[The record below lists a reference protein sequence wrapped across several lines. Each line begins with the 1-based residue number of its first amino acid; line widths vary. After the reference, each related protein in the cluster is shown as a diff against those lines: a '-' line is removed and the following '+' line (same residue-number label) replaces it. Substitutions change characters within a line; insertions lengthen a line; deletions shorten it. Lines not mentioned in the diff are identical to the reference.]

1 MLCRTRPL
9 FLLLLLPFLSGCMKA
24 YYRKHWAA
32 HQYSESRCRQL
43 TEAWIKRNASDSSA
57 YRSIWY
63 SEMEE
68 SARVAPRRLLF
79 FRIMRTVPGSANYSM
94 THRFVAADSSGK
106 PVTQC
111 AKFIYSTD
119 FTLRNFY
126 YTTNDSCINDY
137 MRDSSDWKRQFGR

>member
-1 MLCRTRPL
+1 MPNRSRTI
-9 FLLLLLPFLSGCMKA
+9 FLLLILPLFGGCMKA
-24 YYRKHWAA
+24 YYRKAWTA
-32 HQYSESRCRQL
+32 HQQNALRCRQE
-43 TEAWIKRNASDSSA
+43 TEAWIKRNAADSAA
-57 YRSIWY
+57 YRSFWF

-68 SARVAPRRLLF
+68 SARVAPKRLLF
-79 FRIMRTVPGSANYSM
+79 FRIMRTIPGSANYSL

-137 MRDSSDWKRQFGR
+137 TLDSSAWKQEFGR